1 MNLSNSFLSVLE
13 DHASVITKLGQD
25 YQPVIMAGEL
35 IVSTIEQGKKI
46 LLCGNGGS
54 AADSQH
60 IAAEF
65 VVRYAKERRALPAIA
80 LTTDSSILT
89 AHSNDYDFSTVFSR
103 QIEAIANPGDCLI
116 AISTSGNSRNITE
129 AAKRAKQL
137 GLNVIGMTGDV
148 GGELKE
154 LVDINVAAPS
164 KVTAR
169 VQEVHMLIAHWW
181 CESVDTAVAGSGK

>member
-1 MNLSNSFLSVLE
+1 MCVSNSFLSVLE
-13 DHASVITKLGQD
+13 DHVDVVSKLRQN
-25 YQPVIMAGEL
+25 YQSVIMAGEL
-35 IVSTIEQGKKI
+35 IVATIEQGNKL

-80 LTTDSSILT
+80 LTTDTSILT

-103 QIEAIANPGDCLI
+103 QIEAIANTGDCLI
-116 AISTSGNSRNITE
+116 AISTSGNSQNITE

-137 GLNVIGMTGDV
+137 GLKVIGMTGEE
-148 GGELKE
+148 GGELRN
-154 LVDINVAAPS
+154 LVDINIAAPS

-169 VQEVHMLIAHWW
+169 VQEVHMLVAHWW
-181 CESVDTAVAGSGK
+181 CENVDAAVTSSGK

>member
-1 MNLSNSFLSVLE
+1 MNVSNSFLSVLE
-13 DHASVITKLGQD
+13 DHASVVSKLRQD
-25 YQPVIMAGEL
+25 YQPVIMASEL
-35 IVSTIEQGKKI
+35 IINTIEQGKKL

-103 QIEAIANPGDCLI
+103 QIEAIANTGDCLI
-116 AISTSGNSRNITE
+116 AISTSGNSHNITE

-137 GLNVIGMTGDV
+137 GLNVIGMTGEE

-154 LVDINVAAPS
+154 LVDINIAAPS

-169 VQEVHMLIAHWW
+169 VQEMHMLVAHWW
-181 CESVDTAVAGSGK
+181 CESVDIAVTNSGK

>member
-1 MNLSNSFLSVLE
+1 MNVSNSFLSVLE
-13 DHASVITKLGQD
+13 DHASVVSKLRQD
-25 YQPVIMAGEL
+25 YQPVIMASEL
-35 IVSTIEQGKKI
+35 IINTIEQGKKL

-103 QIEAIANPGDCLI
+103 QIEAIANTGDCLI
-116 AISTSGNSRNITE
+116 AISTSGNSHNITE

-137 GLNVIGMTGDV
+137 GLNVIGMTGEE

-154 LVDINVAAPS
+154 LVDINIAAPS

-169 VQEVHMLIAHWW
+169 VQEMHMLVAHWW
-181 CESVDTAVAGSGK
+181 CESVDTAVTNSGK